1 MPYIEQNC
9 RFKFD
14 AALTHAAANI
24 YEKEELTYCIYKL
37 CVEALKGMDENLANL
52 TTIRSAVLDAA
63 DEWFYDKIINHKK
76 KERKLNGDII

>member
-1 MPYIEQNC
+1 MPYIEQSC
-9 RFKFD
+9 RRKFD

-37 CVEALKGMDENLANL
+37 CVEALKGMDNNIANL
-52 TTIRSAVLDAA
+52 TTIRSALLDAA
-63 DEWFYDKIINHKK
+63 DEWFYEKILNHKK